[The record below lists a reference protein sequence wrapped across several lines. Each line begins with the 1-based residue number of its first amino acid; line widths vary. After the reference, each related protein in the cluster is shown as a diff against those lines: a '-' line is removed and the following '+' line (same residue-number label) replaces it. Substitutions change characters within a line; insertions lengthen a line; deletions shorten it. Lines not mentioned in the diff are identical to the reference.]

1 MTDTT
6 EQRPR
11 ALAPGTTVPEL
22 IEIDEFV
29 LRRYTLGA
37 TSRQLHEA
45 IKASATELA
54 PWMPWCVEPIKI
66 EDQRDF
72 VDRASLKWVTGEAF
86 DFGIFDA
93 DGLQIGSVS
102 LMDRVGP
109 GGLEIGYWLRTGATG
124 KGRVDDAGRG
134 PCSDR
139 VRPRPAR
146 ELPRRDPLRP
156 NWAART
162 CADAAVARAARLPAR
177 PRSRSRPAGPPRRPA
192 RPDAA
197 TSFWITG

>member
-1 MTDTT
+1 MKDTT

-11 ALAPGTTVPEL
+11 ALAPGTTVPER

-29 LRRYTLGA
+29 LRRYTLDDIE
-37 TSRQLHEA
+37 QLHEA
-45 IKASATELA
+45 IKTSATELA

-93 DGLQIGSVS
+93 EGTQIGSVS

-124 KGRVDDAGRG
+124 RG
-134 PCSDR
+134 VMTR
-139 VRPRPAR
+139 
-146 ELPRRDPLRP
+146 
-156 NWAART
+156 
-162 CADAAVARAARLPAR
+162 AVARLTEFALGLPGITRVEIHCDEANLPSAAV
-177 PRSRSRPAGPPRRPA
+177 PRRLGY
-192 RPDAA
+192 RLDRIETDRAA
-197 TSFWITG
+197 EAPGETGRGMLWITP